1 MEVSWKPLLV
11 TQRDEGN
18 GRAMRPRAKKSLGQ
32 HFLNDTRILGRIAS
46 AIGAGAG
53 DTVIEVGPGR
63 GALTDQLLR
72 RGANVIGIEL
82 DGLLAA
88 RLRERYADERRVVIV
103 ESDVLKVQFGEIVSG
118 EYFLAGN
125 IPYYITT
132 PILFQALGRP
142 RPARAVYLVQL
153 EVGQRI
159 VAAPATNEYGALSVN
174 VQALARAEL
183 LFRVPSGAFS
193 PPPKVESAVI
203 RVTPRE
209 DPVVDSSEEKQFR
222 EFVIGAFGLRRK
234 QMRRVLRTL
243 WNLGPETAEAILTR
257 CAIDPERRP
266 ETLSPNEFATVLRSR
281 EQ

>member
-1 MEVSWKPLLV
+1 MTKE
-11 TQRDEGN
+11 DDGN
-18 GRAMRPRAKKSLGQ
+18 GRAMVPRARKSLGQ

-46 AIGAGAG
+46 AIGASTG
-53 DTVIEVGPGR
+53 DTVIEIGPGR

-82 DGLLAA
+82 DKLLAA
-88 RLRERYADERRVVIV
+88 RLRERYAGETRVVIV
-103 ESDVLKVQFGEIVSG
+103 ESDVLDVQFGDMVSG

-132 PILFQALGRP
+132 PILFHALRRP

-153 EVGQRI
+153 EVGERI
-159 VAAPATNEYGALSVN
+159 VAAPATSEYGALSVN

-183 LFRVPSGAFS
+183 LFRVPSRAFS
-193 PPPKVESAVI
+193 PPPKVDSAVI

-209 DPVVDSSEEKQFR
+209 DPVVSASEEKQFR

-234 QMRRVLRTL
+234 QIRRVLRTI
-243 WNLGPETAEAILTR
+243 WNLGPEVAEAILTR
-257 CAIDPERRP
+257 CMIDPERRP
-266 ETLSPNEFATVLRSR
+266 ETLSPAEFAAVLRWR
-281 EQ
+281 EQGS